1 MRTVRLI
8 ALLALAALPGLM
20 GCTHTQQVSR
30 TATAAPSDEQTG
42 RWKAVRE
49 IKEASREHAVTVV
62 TLGGRN
68 YRARSVQLQADT
80 LSWLSPDEEV
90 VRRVPYAA
98 CTRWSGRA
106 TGATRWRVRFR
117 DCYSAW
123 RGELLWRRL
132 FCSWVSTCKVEQV

>member
-90 VRRVPYAA
+90 LRRVPFADVHAVEWESY
-98 CTRWSGRA
+98 GRGKRQHHA
-106 TGATRWRVRFR
+106 LRFQ
-117 DCYSAW
+117 
-123 RGELLWRRL
+123 RRRERRAH
-132 FCSWVSTCKVEQV
+132 SVTPPPTA